1 MRFTVF
7 YSRKV
12 RTKAYEML
20 EIGLTAEFDSAIT
33 NVDEAFDFVKDKVNL
48 WIADERDRILRREVN
63 RGEA

>member
-1 MRFTVF
+1 MKYTVV
-7 YSRKV
+7 YTRKIRV
-12 RTKAYEML
+12 KPYESM

-48 WIADERDRILRREVN
+48 WIADERRRIQLREGG